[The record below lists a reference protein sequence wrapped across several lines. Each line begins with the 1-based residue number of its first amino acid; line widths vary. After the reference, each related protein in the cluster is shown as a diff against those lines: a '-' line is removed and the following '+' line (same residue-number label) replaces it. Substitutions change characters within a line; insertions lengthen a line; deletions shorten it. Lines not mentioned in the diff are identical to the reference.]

1 MLQKNFSNSRLFSDH
16 GSLVIRHCR
25 RYRAVVPVLRRI
37 LTSALFAFA
46 MLGVATSGAQ
56 AKKTLGIGAPEATNP
71 SRTHR
76 TGSPKWVASPA
87 ATPPTK
93 ESEVDLVA
101 RRGSAPME
109 AGGEYRGEVTRSIVT
124 LSPPVGYQGAP

>member
-56 AKKTLGIGAPEATNP
+56 AKKTLGIGAP
-71 SRTHR
+71 
-76 TGSPKWVASPA
+76 GLA
-87 ATPPTK
+87 AKAAGGPVILTQ
-93 ESEVDLVA
+93 SEVRLEAVDDLLF
-101 RRGSAPME
+101 APE
-109 AGGEYRGEVTRSIVT
+109 IFISDGDTFEGPDWRIRAS
-124 LSPPVGYQGAP
+124 